1 MHPALLPAR
10 LSQLPPT
17 SMRIAKKAMDGNLP
31 AFMAIRRIFD
41 QPSFNKVELW
51 APVLVANLAAD
62 RMPTQHELDYE
73 SEDRLWPLAL
83 NAIVCAHNSL
93 LFFTDKGVLQKLPK
107 SSWADIWQMA
117 WPWINFTSTFHD
129 SLGALDSEKLYSAQ
143 VTLITQLRADSI
155 TAKLI
160 DTTAGVRTVVAR
172 AVKFLFPGDYDVR
185 EYWDFSNG
193 WELLGDIAIQS
204 TEHLDELLDG
214 FDTSL
219 YGLAGTVVRHLDLVT
234 ENLGADGTDPP
245 FFYIGLVYTQIAT
258 CSLPFTACLR
268 SCGIVTSLTVMLR
281 IFVDLDREIINPLD
295 ELFLPLLRDHL
306 DGPRALAHAIT
317 AGLLEV
323 LILSVTSTH
332 KQTREDIE
340 KLLVSFLPGSTVY
353 RSVLEC
359 INDVIKEADRFVASW
374 FRGKSIAEHW
384 TSFCTLVEQRISF
397 LDSDFT
403 GESTCLQ
410 GCDAPRCNT
419 VVNRAETRRCSNC
432 QQVYYCSQA
441 CQKEDWR
448 GRGHRTCCESLRLCI
463 PNGLYICFIPL
474 QFVRLPNSNPTHPDP
489 FSRRDR
495 LFLRDLV
502 WHDYTLNRET
512 ITAKYQA
519 ANDASSDEH
528 AFCVVF
534 DYTRGELGISV
545 RALTSQ
551 PEEYTADASL
561 RQRTCVRAWKKHGVN
576 SGLVIMRVSC
586 GDNLREHLVW
596 TH

>member
-1 MHPALLPAR
+1 MPSGRSDVLADSDNAKVAIGESDDPPDGRETDGDYLTFSLFLATIMHPALLPAR

-62 RMPTQHELDYE
+62 RMPTQRELDYD

-83 NAIVCAHNSL
+83 NAIACAHNSL
-93 LFFTDKGVLQKLPK
+93 LFFTDKG
-107 SSWADIWQMA
+107 
-117 WPWINFTSTFHD
+117 
-129 SLGALDSEKLYSAQ
+129 

-172 AVKFLFPGDYDVR
+172 AVKSLFPEDYDVR

-193 WELLGDIAIQS
+193 WELLGGMAIQS

-234 ENLGADGTDPP
+234 ENLEADGTDPP

-258 CSLPFTACLR
+258 CSLSFTACLR
-268 SCGIVTSLTVMLR
+268 SCGIVSLLTDMLR

-295 ELFLPLLRDHL
+295 ELFLPLLRDNL
-306 DGPRALAHAIT
+306 DRPRALAHAIT

-323 LILSVTSTH
+323 LILSVT
-332 KQTREDIE
+332 
-340 KLLVSFLPGSTVY
+340 
-353 RSVLEC
+353 
-359 INDVIKEADRFVASW
+359 N
-374 FRGKSIAEHW
+374 
-384 TSFCTLVEQRISF
+384 
-397 LDSDFT
+397 
-403 GESTCLQ
+403 
-410 GCDAPRCNT
+410 
-419 VVNRAETRRCSNC
+419 
-432 QQVYYCSQA
+432 
-441 CQKEDWR
+441 
-448 GRGHRTCCESLRLCI
+448 
-463 PNGLYICFIPL
+463 
-474 QFVRLPNSNPTHPDP
+474 P

-495 LFLRDLV
+495 LFMCHLAR
-502 WHDYTLNRET
+502 HDYTLNRET
-512 ITAKYQA
+512 LIAKYQA
-519 ANDASSDEH
+519 ANDASSDER

-545 RALTSQ
+545 CALTSQ
-551 PEEYTADASL
+551 PEEHAADASL
-561 RQRTCVRAWKKHGVN
+561 RQRTWVRAWEKHGVN

-586 GDNLREHLVW
+586 GDNSREHLVW
-596 TH
+596 THRRGRNDIG

>member
-1 MHPALLPAR
+1 
-10 LSQLPPT
+10 
-17 SMRIAKKAMDGNLP
+17 
-31 AFMAIRRIFD
+31 MAIRRIFD

-62 RMPTQHELDYE
+62 RMPTQRELDYE

-83 NAIVCAHNSL
+83 NAIACAHNSL

-117 WPWINFTSTFHD
+117 WPWIHFTSTFHD

-172 AVKFLFPGDYDVR
+172 AVKSLFPDDYDVR

-193 WELLGDIAIQS
+193 WELLGDMAIQS

-234 ENLGADGTDPP
+234 ENLEADWTDPP
-245 FFYIGLVYTQIAT
+245 FFYIGLVYTQIEM

-268 SCGIVTSLTVMLR
+268 SCGIVTSLTDMLR

-295 ELFLPLLRDHL
+295 ELFLPLLRDNL
-306 DGPRALAHAIT
+306 DGPCALAHAIT

-323 LILSVTSTH
+323 LILNVT
-332 KQTREDIE
+332 R
-340 KLLVSFLPGSTVY
+340 STVY

-359 INDVIKEADRFVASW
+359 INDVIEEADHFVASW
-374 FRGKSIAEHW
+374 FCGKSIAEHW
-384 TSFCTLVEQRISF
+384 TSFRTLVEQRISF

-403 GESTCLQ
+403 GESACLQ
-410 GCDAPRCNT
+410 GCDAPRCNK
-419 VVNRAETRRCSNC
+419 VVNCAETRRCSNC

-448 GRGHRTCCESLRLCI
+448 GGGHRTWCESLRLCI
-463 PNGLYICFIPL
+463 PN
-474 QFVRLPNSNPTHPDP
+474 DP

-495 LFLRDLV
+495 LFMCDLV
-502 WHDYTLNRET
+502 QHDYTLNRET

-519 ANDASSDEH
+519 ANDASSDER

-534 DYTRGELGISV
+534 DYTCGELGISV
-545 RALTSQ
+545 RTLTSQ
-551 PEEYTADASL
+551 PEEHTADASL
-561 RQRTCVRAWKKHGVN
+561 RQRTWVRAWEKHRVN

-586 GDNLREHLVW
+586 GDNSREHLVW
-596 TH
+596 THRRGRNDIGPLERNKTS

>member
-1 MHPALLPAR
+1 MSAIKFSLFLATIMHPALLPAR

-62 RMPTQHELDYE
+62 RMPTQRELDYD

-83 NAIVCAHNSL
+83 NAIACAHNSL

-117 WPWINFTSTFHD
+117 WPWIHFTSTFHD
-129 SLGALDSEKLYSAQ
+129 SLGDLDSEKLYSAQ

-172 AVKFLFPGDYDVR
+172 AVKSLFPEDYDVR

-193 WELLGDIAIQS
+193 WELLGGMAIQS

-234 ENLGADGTDPP
+234 ENLEADGTDPP

-268 SCGIVTSLTVMLR
+268 SCGIVSSLTDMLR

-295 ELFLPLLRDHL
+295 ELFLPLLRDNL

-359 INDVIKEADRFVASW
+359 INDVIEEADRFVASW

-384 TSFCTLVEQRISF
+384 TSFRTLVEQRISF
-397 LDSDFT
+397 LHSDFT
-403 GESTCLQ
+403 GESACLQ
-410 GCDAPRCNT
+410 GCDAPSCNK
-419 VVNRAETRRCSNC
+419 VVKRAEMRRCSNC

-448 GRGHRTCCESLRLCI
+448 GRGHRTWCESLRLCI
-463 PNGLYICFIPL
+463 PN
-474 QFVRLPNSNPTHPDP
+474 DP

-495 LFLRDLV
+495 LFMCHLAR
-502 WHDYTLNRET
+502 HDYTLNRET
-512 ITAKYQA
+512 LIAKYQA
-519 ANDASSDEH
+519 ANDASSDER

-545 RALTSQ
+545 CALTSQ
-551 PEEYTADASL
+551 PEEHTADASL
-561 RQRTCVRAWKKHGVN
+561 RQRTWVRAWEKHGVN

-586 GDNLREHLVW
+586 GDNSREHLVW
-596 TH
+596 THRRGRNDIG